1 MSNFKRNLVAIGI
14 LLLLDFMW
22 IGLFMGKKY
31 NHMISEVQGSDMKV
45 KLPFVILAYLLM
57 IIGLVIF
64 VLPNIRKK
72 HELQDSL
79 MYGFVFGIV
88 VYGIYDFTAGAIITK
103 WNSKLALID
112 ILWGGFVFG
121 ITAYLTSQII
131 PLS

>member
-31 NHMISEVQGSDMKV
+31 THMISEVQGSDMKV

-57 IIGLVIF
+57 SIGLVVF
-64 VLPNIRKK
+64 VLPNIRKGN
-72 HELQDSL
+72 ELKDSL
-79 MYGFVFGIV
+79 MYGFTFGIV
-88 VYGIYDFTAGAIITK
+88 VYGIYDFTIGAVITN
-103 WNSKLALID
+103 WDNKLAAVD
-112 ILWGGFVFG
+112 ILWGGFVYG
-121 ITAYLTSQII
+121 ITAYLASKIS

>member
-31 NHMISEVQGSDMKV
+31 TRMISEVQGSDMEV

-57 IIGLVIF
+57 SIGLVVF
-64 VLPNIRKK
+64 VLPNIRKGN
-72 HELQDSL
+72 ELKDSL
-79 MYGFVFGIV
+79 MYGFTFGIV
-88 VYGIYDFTAGAIITK
+88 VYGIYDFTIGAVITN
-103 WNSKLALID
+103 WDNKLAAVD
-112 ILWGGFVFG
+112 ILWGGFVYG
-121 ITAYLTSQII
+121 ITAYLASKIS